1 MARRLPD
8 IMEYFGGATLRALG
22 EQRSAIKRRT
32 DAIAVLEAVL
42 VAMRETHQGL
52 SHVRDAEPAD

>member
-1 MARRLPD
+1 
-8 IMEYFGGATLRALG
+8 MEYFGGATLRALG